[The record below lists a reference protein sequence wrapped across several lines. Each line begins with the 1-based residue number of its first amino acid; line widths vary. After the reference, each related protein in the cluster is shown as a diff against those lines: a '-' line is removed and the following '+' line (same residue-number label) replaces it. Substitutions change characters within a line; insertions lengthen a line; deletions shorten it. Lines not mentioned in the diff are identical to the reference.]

1 MNRYKAKASPNMKKT
16 RLIFRKE
23 LFTDLYCSRAYEYLK
38 CTIFAFLG
46 TNYVTQNTF
55 YGT

>member
-1 MNRYKAKASPNMKKT
+1 MKMT
-16 RLIFRKE
+16 RIIFRIE

-38 CTIFAFLG
+38 CTTFAFLG